1 MHTLQAI
8 DVLALV
14 TVTGGAGEG
23 DTFGPGAGPNRM
35 KAEGE
40 INVQTPVGVNV
51 TGKGKYEEALSNYA
65 TCMRNQPKGTSGE
78 QMAKNCNP
86 LAGTPGGQ

>member
-8 DVLALV
+8 DLFELM
-14 TVTGGAGEG
+14 TVTGGS

-35 KAEGE
+35 RAEGE
-40 INVQTPVGVNV
+40 IDVKTPLGVNV
-51 TGKGKYEEALSNYA
+51 TGKGTFEEARSNYA
-65 TCMRNQPKGTSGE
+65 TCMANQPNGTSGE
-78 QMAKNCNP
+78 QMARNCNP